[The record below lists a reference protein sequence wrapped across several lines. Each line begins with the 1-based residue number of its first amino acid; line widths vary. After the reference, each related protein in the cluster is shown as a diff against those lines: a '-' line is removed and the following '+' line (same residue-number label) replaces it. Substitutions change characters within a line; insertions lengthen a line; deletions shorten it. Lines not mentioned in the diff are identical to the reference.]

1 MKGGKFLVVGL
12 ALTSGCAA
20 NHELQVRAIPDPAA
34 KLRYSGSLLD
44 VGRAQLSLGN
54 AGTALETFRKLLR
67 EQPTNP
73 DAFAGIAACYQ
84 AMGRYDLEQ
93 ANYEFALAYAPHDQ
107 RLLTALASSLQRQ
120 GQTAQAANIYAEITR
135 AASAP
140 SATAI
145 QPDLTSVDVPRMS
158 SVTVALPQE
167 PPVAAASSAAP
178 IFVKAAVLPT
188 IVNAGPAPAVVKAVA
203 PRTVEA
209 VVPPTLIASVAAP
222 APVSTPVKPILVNAA
237 ATPVVLA
244 AIAPVAVKPI
254 ALDATELPVM
264 VTAAA
269 PALPVKPMET
279 PLPLPAAGLPAIV
292 PSAPV
297 QARLALAMP
306 RSASV
311 VPARA
316 PARTETQPAAVAL
329 PQRPAQLQPAEDRPK
344 PQIVAHD
351 AIEPVRQPY
360 LERLSAG
367 EVALVTTSQPLWRR
381 PAAPRVAV
389 ASVQWLPLNRGTGRP
404 AIQLLNAARSQ
415 GLAAHTREA
424 LADRGWRKLSI
435 GDARE
440 IRERSLFLYSPE
452 HKALAWRLAAQL
464 RCKAAKVEGQE
475 RVVVLLGRD
484 AAQRRTAPLRT

>member
-1 MKGGKFLVVGL
+1 MRGGKFLVAGL

-20 NHELQVRAIPDPAA
+20 NHEVQVRAIPDPAA

-84 AMGRYDLEQ
+84 SMGRYDLEQ

-107 RLLTALASSLQRQ
+107 RLLTALASSLERQ
-120 GQTAQAANIYAEITR
+120 GQSAKAANIYAEITR
-135 AASAP
+135 AASAG
-140 SATAI
+140 SAALV
-145 QPDLTSVDVPRMS
+145 QPDLTPVDVPRLA
-158 SVTVALPQE
+158 SVTVDLPVE
-167 PPVAAASSAAP
+167 RPVVAAIPAPPVAVKTVAVPAIVQGGAAP
-178 IFVKAAVLPT
+178 VTLKATTPVRVDAKLP
-188 IVNAGPAPAVVKAVA
+188 PAVIAAA
-203 PRTVEA
+203 P
-209 VVPPTLIASVAAP
+209 VPPPAAPLALNADAVPVTLAFVAAP
-222 APVSTPVKPILVNAA
+222 APAAAVAIKAAVVPAIVSTKPPLPPA
-237 ATPVVLA
+237 
-244 AIAPVAVKPI
+244 KPI
-254 ALDATELPVM
+254 APLPVD
-264 VTAAA
+264 AAA
-269 PALPVKPMET
+269 MPAIIAAVPIAPRVPRSLSPVKS
-279 PLPLPAAGLPAIV
+279 IV
-292 PSAPV
+292 P
-297 QARLALAMP
+297 
-306 RSASV
+306 
-311 VPARA
+311 VPA
-316 PARTETQPAAVAL
+316 PARPETLPAAVAL
-329 PQRPAQLQPAEDRPK
+329 PQRPAQLQPAENKPK
-344 PQIVAHD
+344 PQIVAQD
-351 AIEPVRQPY
+351 ATEPARQPY
-360 LERLSAG
+360 LERLSTG

-381 PAAPRVAV
+381 RSPPSVAV
-389 ASVQWLPLNRGTGRP
+389 ASVQWLPLNRASGRP

-440 IRERSLFLYSPE
+440 IRERSLVLYSPE
-452 HKALAWRLAAQL
+452 DKALAWRLAAQL